1 MFVSQQKKYTVW
13 FWFAKVIALN
23 KTAFVHI
30 VTRGYIGVHWSSIV
44 RLLCELFR
52 PNTGVSSFDEEK
64 SDLLQKYRKISAD
77 EAGVLTI

>member
-1 MFVSQQKKYTVW
+1 
-13 FWFAKVIALN
+13 
-23 KTAFVHI
+23 
-30 VTRGYIGVHWSSIV
+30 V

-77 EAGVLTI
+77 EAGVLMI